1 MWANKVNMHFFVY
14 IYFFFLSAGECLQ
27 IDFIII
33 IILRY

>member
-14 IYFFFLSAGECLQ
+14 IYFFLSAGECLQ